1 MSGYTLL
8 DGAVNVLDDNVEEGF
23 GTGDYIDEVTDQVL
37 ENQYDEIMGMDV
49 RTLNHSIENPLARLY
64 EIAVNPSN
72 TETERRKA
80 LHFMS
85 KTGYINRVS
94 MCSNALLAMLKD
106 DTLSLETRF
115 DILTQAKDFPDSIEI
130 CLHGYVAWFYQYDE
144 PILFKMLSAQYV
156 LSHQVQ
162 SFPLIRSHTK
172 NAQQYLYDIA
182 RKEKYPVK
190 TRSEAADML
199 IRLGTANFRK
209 SAEEIITALGNRYIN
224 GQERSFYLDEQNI
237 HEVQYEKSLKELV
250 KSIQSIEDIS
260 LDAIYEKIRAYSISH
275 PRKVKH
281 VRWAMADEGDSKEDS
296 VDEPTEDSKEEKA
309 SEEDIRVA
317 SFQRIVMDTS
327 TYCGYT
333 MIDIIRYVYKKI
345 QLSVHKEE
353 LEQRMMEELID
364 MHGWCSTGH
373 VVRLLNILQGYEEQ
387 VVLTVEP
394 TKELYA
400 AVLARLKFSM
410 RTLSRELQEEMI
422 LEFCS
427 EEKSLLEEFVE
438 QYSPYEE
445 LLKEYPDMDRAVF
458 NETVEKAFNN
468 YIGK

>member
-1 MSGYTLL
+1 MNGYTLL
-8 DGAVNVLDDNVEEGF
+8 DGVVDRTPNEIEDGF

-37 ENQYDEIMGMDV
+37 ENQYDEIMGLDV
-49 RTLNHSIENPLARLY
+49 RTLNHSIENPLSRLY
-64 EIAVNPSN
+64 EIVVNPLNS
-72 TETERRKA
+72 ETERRKA
-80 LHFMS
+80 LQFMCR
-85 KTGYINRVS
+85 TGYVNRLS
-94 MCSNALLAMLKD
+94 MSSNALLALLKD
-106 DTLSLETRF
+106 ETLSLEIRF
-115 DILTQAKDFPDSIEI
+115 DMLTQAKDFPDSIEI

-144 PILFKMLSAQYV
+144 PILYKMLSAQYI

-162 SFPLIRSHTK
+162 SFPLIRTHTK

-199 IRLGTANFRK
+199 IRLGTTNFRK
-209 SAEEIITALGNRYIN
+209 TAEEVISTLGKRYMN
-224 GQERSFYLDEQNI
+224 SQDRSFYSDEQNI

-250 KSIQSIEDIS
+250 KSIPSIEDVS
-260 LDAIYEKIRAYSISH
+260 LDQIYEKIRAYSREH
-275 PRKVKH
+275 PKTVKR
-281 VRWAMADEGDSKEDS
+281 VQWEDGGNDEKEESGEDSKED
-296 VDEPTEDSKEEKA
+296 
-309 SEEDIRVA
+309 EEDIRLS

-327 TYCGYT
+327 TYFGYT

-345 QLSVHKEE
+345 QLSSHKEE
-353 LEQRMMEELID
+353 LEKRMMEELID

-387 VVLTVEP
+387 VVLSIDPV
-394 TKELYA
+394 KELYA
-400 AVLARLKFSM
+400 AVLARLKFAM
-410 RTLSRELQEEMI
+410 KTLSKELQEEMI

-427 EEKSLLEEFVE
+427 DEKSLLEEFVE

-445 LLKEYPDMDRAVF
+445 LLKEYPDMDRAIF
-458 NETVEKAFNN
+458 NETVEKATKN